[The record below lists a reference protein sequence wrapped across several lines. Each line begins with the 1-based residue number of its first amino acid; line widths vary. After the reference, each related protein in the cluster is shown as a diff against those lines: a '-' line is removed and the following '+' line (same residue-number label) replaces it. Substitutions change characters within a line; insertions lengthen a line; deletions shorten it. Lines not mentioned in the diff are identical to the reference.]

1 MREDEEKRRGEK
13 EEETSEKESQIEA
26 LIQRTVAIERK
37 VQVMPPE
44 VIASLPEKHDLFMV
58 LTDYTHTF
66 QYILNSKLSIIF
78 WSNKVL
84 MTFFTAKYQFK
95 QINFDIHIYL
105 CKGYLVINYVVI
117 NF

>member
-1 MREDEEKRRGEK
+1 MRDDEEKRRREK
-13 EEETSEKESQIEA
+13 EEETCEKVSQVEA

-37 VQVMPPE
+37 VQIMPPE
-44 VIASLPEKHDLFMV
+44 VIASLPEKHNLFMV
-58 LTDYTHTF
+58 LTNYTHTF

-84 MTFFTAKYQFK
+84 MTFFGVKYQFK

-105 CKGYLVINYVVI
+105 CKGYLVINSMVI